1 MKIETLLNFTEAY
14 VQENIIDPAIKG
26 TTNLL
31 KSCLKSN
38 SVKRVVFTSSIST
51 ITATDSDGKCKAV
64 VDESCKIQAD
74 HVWKTKASGWVSH
87 KCIFWL
93 PCNVK

>member
-1 MKIETLLNFTEAY
+1 LNGNRHIIVLCIELAEAF

-26 TTNLL
+26 TINLL

-51 ITATDSDGKCKAV
+51 ITAKDNDGKWKPI
-64 VDESCKIQAD
+64 VDESCQTQTEILWNTQP
-74 HVWKTKASGWVSH
+74 SGWVSS
-87 KCIFWL
+87 
-93 PCNVK
+93 